1 MKLVILTQPRYFVE
15 EDKILEAL
23 FEEGMDDL
31 HLYKPGESPIY
42 AERLLS
48 LLPEDYHHRI
58 TVHDHFYLKDEF
70 KLGGIHLDDM
80 AQEKPDGY
88 KGKISRTCTLSDD
101 IRQAKKKCRY
111 VFLHTSF
118 QMWGNEQPDT
128 KALSLAA
135 RNGLIDKYVYAYG
148 GMTLDNVQMARDLG
162 FGGVVIG
169 NDLWDRFNI
178 HQECDYKAIIA
189 YFSKLRSMIE

>member
-1 MKLVILTQPRYFVE
+1 
-15 EDKILEAL
+15 
-23 FEEGMDDL
+23 MDDL

-48 LLPEDYHHRI
+48 LLPEDYHRRI

-101 IRQAKKKCRY
+101 IRKAKKKCRY